1 MSIQFTISSISVL
14 GPLFI
19 VILLALVVHAGVSNV
34 RYTSKQYLLMLTFA
48 IYMLGVL
55 HLVFF
60 PIDVNIGIYANQT
73 PWYKNLQWVPLLT
86 ADAPSFLLN
95 IVLFMP
101 LGFLLPLLKPSV
113 DSIRKAVSAGLML
126 SFSIEILQLV
136 IRITL
141 GNGRSTDI
149 NDLIA
154 NTAGSVLG
162 FVILGL
168 IIRLIGQNLI
178 LPWTI
183 RGHKS
188 HSTMR

>member
-19 VILLALVVHAGVSNV
+19 LILLALVIHARVSTV

-55 HLVFF
+55 HFVFF

-113 DSIRKAVSAGLML
+113 NSIRKAASAGLML
-126 SFSIEILQLV
+126 SFTIEILQLV

-168 IIRLIGQNLI
+168 LIRLIGQNLI
-178 LPWTI
+178 LPWTM
-183 RGHKS
+183 RGHKR
-188 HSTMR
+188 STMR

>member
-1 MSIQFTISSISVL
+1 MSIQFTISSLSVL

-19 VILLALVVHAGVSNV
+19 LNLLALVIHARVSKV

-55 HLVFF
+55 HFVFF

-113 DSIRKAVSAGLML
+113 DSIRKAASAGLML
-126 SFSIEILQLV
+126 SFTIEILQLV

-168 IIRLIGQNLI
+168 LIRLIGQNLI
-178 LPWTI
+178 LP
-183 RGHKS
+183 
-188 HSTMR
+188 

>member
-19 VILLALVVHAGVSNV
+19 LILLALVIHARVSKV
-34 RYTSKQYLLMLTFA
+34 RYTSKQYMLMLTFA
-48 IYMLGVL
+48 IYMLGML
-55 HLVFF
+55 HFVFF

-113 DSIRKAVSAGLML
+113 DSIRKAAAAGLML

-168 IIRLIGQNLI
+168 LIRLIGQNLI
-178 LPWTI
+178 LPWTM

-188 HSTMR
+188 STMR

>member
-19 VILLALVVHAGVSNV
+19 LILLALVIHARVSTV

-55 HLVFF
+55 HFVFF

-95 IVLFMP
+95 IVMFMP

-113 DSIRKAVSAGLML
+113 DSIPKAAAVGLML
-126 SFSIEILQLV
+126 SFTIEILQLV

-168 IIRLIGQNLI
+168 LIRLIGQNLI
-178 LPWTI
+178 LPWTM
-183 RGHKS
+183 RGHKQR
-188 HSTMR
+188 STMR

>member
-19 VILLALVVHAGVSNV
+19 LILLALVIHARVSTV
-34 RYTSKQYLLMLTFA
+34 RYTSKQYMLMLTFA

-55 HLVFF
+55 HFVFF

-113 DSIRKAVSAGLML
+113 DSIRKAAAAGLML

-168 IIRLIGQNLI
+168 LIRLIGQNLI
-178 LPWTI
+178 LPWTM
-183 RGHKS
+183 REDRR
-188 HSTMR
+188 STMR

>member
-19 VILLALVVHAGVSNV
+19 LILLALVIHARVSAV
-34 RYTSKQYLLMLTFA
+34 RYTSKQYMLMLTFA

-55 HLVFF
+55 HFVFF

-86 ADAPSFLLN
+86 ADVPSFLLN
-95 IVLFMP
+95 VVLFMP

-113 DSIRKAVSAGLML
+113 NSIRKAVRTGLMF
-126 SFSIEILQLV
+126 SFTIEILQLV

-168 IIRLIGQNLI
+168 LIRVIGQNLI
-178 LPWTI
+178 LPWTM
-183 RGHKS
+183 RGHK

>member
-1 MSIQFTISSISVL
+1 MSIQFTIPSFVILV
-14 GPLFI
+14 PLFI
-19 VILLALVVHAGVSNV
+19 LTLLTLAIHARVSRV
-34 RYTSKQYLLMLTFA
+34 RYTGRQYMLMLTFA
-48 IYMLGVL
+48 IYMLGMM
-55 HLVFF
+55 HFVFF

-73 PWYKNLQWVPLLT
+73 PWYANIQWVPLLT

-113 DSIRKAVSAGLML
+113 DLIGKAAKVGLTL
-126 SFSIEILQLV
+126 SLVIELLQLV

-154 NTAGSVLG
+154 NTTGSVLG
-162 FVILGL
+162 FIILGL
-168 IIRLIGQNLI
+168 LTRLLGQNLV
-178 LPWTI
+178 LHWKMP
-183 RGHKS
+183 GHKS
-188 HSTMR
+188 NSRMR

>member
-1 MSIQFTISSISVL
+1 MSIQFTISSLSVL

-19 VILLALVVHAGVSNV
+19 LILLALVIHARVSKV

-55 HLVFF
+55 HFVFF

-113 DSIRKAVSAGLML
+113 DSIRKAASAGLMF
-126 SFSIEILQLV
+126 SFTIEILQLV

-168 IIRLIGQNLI
+168 LIRLIGQNLI
-178 LPWTI
+178 LPWTM
-183 RGHKS
+183 RGQKR
-188 HSTMR
+188 STMR

>member
-1 MSIQFTISSISVL
+1 MSIQFTISSLSVL

-19 VILLALVVHAGVSNV
+19 LILLALVIHARVSTV
-34 RYTSKQYLLMLTFA
+34 RYTSKQYMLMLTFA

-55 HLVFF
+55 HFVFF

-113 DSIRKAVSAGLML
+113 DSIRKAAAAGLML

-168 IIRLIGQNLI
+168 LIRLIGQNLI
-178 LPWTI
+178 LPWTM

-188 HSTMR
+188 STMR

>member
-19 VILLALVVHAGVSNV
+19 LILLALVIHARVSTV

-55 HLVFF
+55 HFVFF

-113 DSIRKAVSAGLML
+113 DSIRKAAAVGLML
-126 SFSIEILQLV
+126 SFTIEILQLV

-168 IIRLIGQNLI
+168 LIRLIGLNLI
-178 LPWTI
+178 LPWAM
-183 RGHKS
+183 RGHKR
-188 HSTMR
+188 STMR